1 MTKEQE
7 KAIERIK
14 NISNEPN
21 SIEKVYR
28 GFLEV
33 TQIKQKLYD
42 DRDIKILLDLL
53 QEYEKQISNL
63 MEENLHWRGQYHL
76 LSRKINVI
84 PVKKVKDVLQK
95 NRNEL
100 FSTTYVDSIQYK
112 PFEMQVE
119 RINKIEKELLED

>member
-7 KAIERIK
+7 KAIKRI
-14 NISNEPN
+14 NNVLNMPN
-21 SIEKVYR
+21 TIEKVDNGSYSIYK
-28 GFLEV
+28 
-33 TQIKQKLYD
+33 IKTKLYD

-53 QEYEKQISNL
+53 QEHEKQISNL

-95 NRNEL
+95 NKNEL
-100 FSTTYVDSIQYK
+100 FSTTYVDPIQYK

>member
-1 MTKEQE
+1 MEIGEYVSYSIYK
-7 KAIERIK
+7 IK
-14 NISNEPN
+14 
-21 SIEKVYR
+21 
-28 GFLEV
+28 
-33 TQIKQKLYD
+33 TKLYD

-53 QEYEKQISNL
+53 QEHEKQISNL

-95 NRNEL
+95 NKNEL
-100 FSTTYVDSIQYK
+100 FSTTYVDPIQYK

>member
-14 NISNEPN
+14 NISNEPI

-53 QEYEKQISNL
+53 QEREKQISNL

-84 PVKKVKDVLQK
+84 PVKKVKD
-95 NRNEL
+95 
-100 FSTTYVDSIQYK
+100 
-112 PFEMQVE
+112 
-119 RINKIEKELLED
+119 KIEEYDKKMTEDAGHPNWVVSDRIVMNVLKELLED